1 MFSGGREDGRMR
13 PTDQEPTEE
22 ELDDLLTDEERRLLA
37 RDDLPDDIRAEIRD
51 RLERRRIEELES
63 ELPDGPIAD

>member
-1 MFSGGREDGRMR
+1 MR